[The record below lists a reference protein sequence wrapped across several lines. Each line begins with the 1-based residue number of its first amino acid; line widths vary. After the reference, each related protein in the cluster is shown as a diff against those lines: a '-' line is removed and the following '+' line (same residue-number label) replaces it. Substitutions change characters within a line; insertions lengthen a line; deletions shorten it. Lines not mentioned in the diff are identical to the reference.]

1 MSEPTASTS
10 PWPGRARVAGRWAGR
25 VAIALVGA
33 VIAVLLFARV
43 SAPIGP
49 FDATLAFR
57 PASGGAEVAVP
68 PLGSLAVDAYDGPL
82 RLDISLQRVDQA
94 RAEALATDPVRLAGV
109 VDRVTEDL
117 QSAVVRL
124 VWVTVL
130 VALAGAALTSWV
142 VLRRRREPLIA
153 VGITAALLAGTG
165 ALGAATWRPEALSQ
179 PTYTGLLVNANSLIG
194 NAQDIVARFDAYRA
208 SLEDLVANVGTL
220 YATLSALP
228 SPSGTGDSV
237 ALLHVSDIHLNPAGF
252 DLVRQVAQ
260 RFEIDGILDTGDITD
275 WGSEP
280 ENRLITAV
288 GDLGV
293 PYVYIRGNHDSAT
306 TASILAAQPNVT
318 VLDDSDV
325 SVAGIRIVGAPDP
338 RFTPDKSTGDDDAG
352 ADVLE
357 RSGEELADYTR
368 TLAEDPAIAMVHDPK
383 QAPPLDGLVP
393 LVLAGHT
400 HNRVVEELSDGT
412 LLMVQG
418 STGGAGL
425 RALEGEY
432 PEPLTCTVLYLDPA
446 TGALQ
451 AYDDI
456 TLGGLGS
463 TEVTVERTIVAES
476 PPADEAQLPA
486 GGVAPPAVGGVEPPA
501 VGGVEPPVVGEVE
514 PPDAGVEPG
523 PGGGGVVVPPGPG
536 GAPLAPT
543 SPPG

>member
-10 PWPGRARVAGRWAGR
+10 PWPGRARAAGLWSVR
-25 VAIALVGA
+25 VALALAGALV
-33 VIAVLLFARV
+33 AVLLLAKV

-49 FDATLAFR
+49 FDATLSFR
-57 PASGGAEVAVP
+57 PGSGGAEVAVP

-82 RLDISLQRVDQA
+82 RLDISLQSVDQA
-94 RAEALATDPVRLAGV
+94 RAQALATDPVRLAGV
-109 VDRVTEDL
+109 VDRVTADL

-130 VALAGAALTSWV
+130 VALAGAALTSWA

-153 VGITAALLAGTG
+153 VGVTAALLAGTG
-165 ALGAATWRPEALSQ
+165 GLGAATWRPEALSQ

-194 NAQDIVARFDAYRA
+194 SAQDLVARFDAYRA

-228 SPSGTGDSV
+228 TPSNTADSV
-237 ALLHVSDIHLNPAGF
+237 VLLHISDIHLNPAGF
-252 DLVRQVAQ
+252 DLTRQVAEK
-260 RFEIDGILDTGDITD
+260 FDVDGILDTGDLTD

-288 GDLGV
+288 GDLDV

-306 TASILAAQPNVT
+306 TAGILAAQPNVT
-318 VLDDSDV
+318 VLDDSAV
-325 SVAGIRIVGAPDP
+325 TVAGIRIVGAPDP

-352 ADVLE
+352 VDVLE
-357 RSGEELADYTR
+357 RSGEELAAYAR
-368 TLAEDPAIAMVHDPK
+368 TLAEDPAIALVHDPK

-400 HNRVVEELSDGT
+400 HDRQVEELEDGT

-432 PEPLTCTVLYLDPA
+432 PEPLTCTVLYLDPE

-456 TLGGLGS
+456 TLGGLGA
-463 TEVTVERTIVAES
+463 TEVTVERTLVAADPAATGAEA
-476 PPADEAQLPA
+476 PADGTDGAELPA
-486 GGVAPPAVGGVEPPA
+486 
-501 VGGVEPPVVGEVE
+501 
-514 PPDAGVEPG
+514 D
-523 PGGGGVVVPPGPG
+523 G
-536 GAPLAPT
+536 GAAGPPSPADGPLAPA
-543 SPPG
+543 SPAD

>member
-1 MSEPTASTS
+1 MSEPTASAS
-10 PWPGRARVAGRWAGR
+10 PWPGRARVAALWSAR
-25 VAIALVGA
+25 VGLALIGALV
-33 VIAVLLFARV
+33 AVLLFARV

-57 PASGGAEVAVP
+57 PASGGAEVSVP

-82 RLDISLQRVDQA
+82 RLDISLQSVDQA
-94 RAEALATDPVRLAGV
+94 RAQALATDPVRLAGV

-130 VALAGAALTSWV
+130 VALAGAALTSWA

-153 VGITAALLAGTG
+153 VGLSAALLAGTG

-228 SPSGTGDSV
+228 TPSGTGDSV
-237 ALLHVSDIHLNPAGF
+237 VLLHVSDIHLNPSGF
-252 DLVRQVAQ
+252 DLVRQVAEK
-260 RFEIDGILDTGDITD
+260 FDVDGILDTGDITD

-280 ENRLITAV
+280 ENRLITSV

-306 TASILAAQPNVT
+306 TAGILAAQPNVT

-325 SVAGIRIVGAPDP
+325 TVAGVRIVGAPDP
-338 RFTPDKSTGDDDAG
+338 RFTPDKTTGGDDAG

-357 RSGEELADYTR
+357 ESGEELADFTR
-368 TLAEDPAIAMVHDPK
+368 ALGDEPAIAMVHDPK

-400 HNRVVEELSDGT
+400 HDRVVEQLSDET

-456 TLGGLGS
+456 TLGGLGA
-463 TEVTVERTIVAES
+463 TEVTVQRTIVAAV
-476 PPADEAQLPA
+476 PPAEGAPLPTEQFTPPI
-486 GGVAPPAVGGVEPPA
+486 GGLEPPA
-501 VGGVEPPVVGEVE
+501 GRVGPPVV
-514 PPDAGVEPG
+514 PA
-523 PGGGGVVVPPGPG
+523 
-536 GAPLAPT
+536 